1 MHHPPQP
8 WYRPHE
14 QQQPVPDNPYAP
26 GGYTPPEPP
35 PRRRRF
41 GKGPLI
47 ATVVALALVAA
58 SGWVYALADGR
69 WGGPT
74 APVADKPAGDGK
86 APGPSVTP
94 TPSRTPAARTPTPQ
108 RVPTSEELNAGREAG
123 DAIAWIAD
131 DRTDLPRRSVKLYPL
146 WIVGDAVVQAGYEK
160 VTARRLSDGT
170 EKWSVPLPASVCE
183 VPNNPTPDGKIVVVY
198 KSNRAWNGN
207 RCNQLQMIDLRTG
220 KAGWRKRLTE
230 TGSMDGT
237 ITVNSAISGGTLA
250 IVQSMKAAA
259 YRVDTGAKLY
269 DIPLENPGKCYPDN
283 LAGGTR
289 LVVSSTCAIS
299 VDRGKSY
306 HQLRELDPRTGKVR
320 WRYRTQP
327 GWSVGKMLSVD
338 PVVFTTYHHEKL
350 TDDWRV
356 VALKPGGKLRITID
370 ARPKGFTYC
379 AGAGDSGGNMQL
391 CPGTAVGKDIVFLG
405 GIDRVGGYSLD
416 TGKLVWGVKSSDS
429 TLHPL
434 RADGGPYALVY
445 EAASAD
451 RPGGIIRFGP
461 GSADTKK
468 QVLLHPETAR
478 AVERRMLAGRLA
490 YANGRIVISPS
501 GVSGN
506 DADHQP
512 RMLSFAPG
520 SP

>member
-8 WYRPHE
+8 WYRPH
-14 QQQPVPDNPYAP
+14 QPQQPVPDNPYAP

-47 ATVVALALVAA
+47 ATVVVLLLVAA
-58 SGWVYALADGR
+58 SGWVYALGDGR
-69 WGGPT
+69 WGRSAP
-74 APVADKPAGDGK
+74 PVADK
-86 APGPSVTP
+86 APSPSATP
-94 TPSRTPAARTPTPQ
+94 TPSRTPAVRTPEPQ
-108 RVPTSEELNAGREAG
+108 RIPTSEELNVGRAAG
-123 DAIAWIAD
+123 DATAWIAD
-131 DRTDLPRRSVKLYPL
+131 DKTDLPRRSVKLYPL
-146 WIVGDAVVQAGYEK
+146 WIVGDTVVQAAYEK

-170 EKWSVPLPASVCE
+170 EAWSVPLPASVCE
-183 VPNNPTPDGKIVVVY
+183 APANPTPDGKIVVVY
-198 KSNRAWNGN
+198 KSDRNWTGN

-220 KAGWRKRLTE
+220 KAGWHKKLTE
-230 TGSMDGT
+230 TGSMDDT
-237 ITVNSAISGGTLA
+237 IMVNSAVSGGTLA
-250 IVQSMKAAA
+250 IVQSMRAAA

-269 DIPLENPGKCYPDN
+269 DIPLENPGRCYPAN
-283 LAGGTR
+283 VAGGPR
-289 LVVSSTCAIS
+289 LVVDSTCAIN

-327 GWSVGKMLSVD
+327 GWIIGKMLSVD
-338 PVVFTTYHHEKL
+338 PVVFTTYHHKEL

-356 VALKPGGKLRITID
+356 QALKPDGKLRVTID
-370 ARPKGFTYC
+370 ARPKGFAYC
-379 AGAGDSGGNMQL
+379 ADAGDSGGNMQQ

-405 GIDRVGGYSLD
+405 GTDRVGGYSLD
-416 TGKLVWGVKSSDS
+416 TGKLVWGVKASVG

-434 RADGGPYALVY
+434 RPDGGAWALVY
-445 EAASAD
+445 EAPTD
-451 RPGGIIRFGP
+451 KEPGKITRFGP
-461 GSADTKK
+461 GGVDTKK
-468 QVLLHPETAR
+468 DVLRHPVTAR
-478 AVERRMLAGRLA
+478 ATERRMLAGRLA

-506 DADHQP
+506 DAMHEA